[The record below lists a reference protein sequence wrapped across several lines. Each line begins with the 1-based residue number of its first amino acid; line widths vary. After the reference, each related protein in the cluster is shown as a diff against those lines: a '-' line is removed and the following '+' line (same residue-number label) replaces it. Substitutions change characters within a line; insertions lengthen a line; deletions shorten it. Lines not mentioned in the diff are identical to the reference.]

1 MACKVKVN
9 RHGYL
14 AFRFYWNGREF
25 WQGTGWQDTA
35 RNRMKAEGKAV
46 EITEQIKAKTFNYL
60 KWFPEG
66 NKADDFKPK
75 DNKPAEVL
83 TLRGY
88 YDEWIKEKTPPL
100 VKKSRARNYRSHFS
114 VHILP
119 LHGDVRLSDYGVT
132 HIRDL
137 RLHLIEEKKISLKT
151 AKNVIGASL
160 KALFRDAKAFGKID
174 KNPFL
179 DLPREWWPRV
189 VTPEPDPFTE
199 AERDKIIEYF
209 FKKHWQNWPQGFAF
223 LYALFWGGQRPS
235 ELTARRWRDIDL
247 NTGMLSITTSRTE
260 GEEGAPKTAN
270 SRRTIQLLR
279 PVVEHLAQIKPLR
292 AQPDDYIFTDQRGEP
307 INQWKFSERF
317 QGALT
322 ALKIRHR
329 DFYHTRHTFIS
340 VMLTHGENPKRIAEY
355 VGNSPEVIYRNYGK
369 WLGDSSGFGNAAL
382 LAANPKPL
390 PKPYERGEPKPKLDQ
405 LFMLVRGAGFEPARR
420 FRH

>member
-1 MACKVKVN
+1 M
-9 RHGYL
+9 R
-14 AFRFYWNGREF
+14 
-25 WQGTGWQDTA
+25 
-35 RNRMKAEGKAV
+35 
-46 EITEQIKAKTFNYL
+46 
-60 KWFPEG
+60 
-66 NKADDFKPK
+66 
-75 DNKPAEVL
+75 
-83 TLRGY
+83 
-88 YDEWIKEKTPPL
+88 
-100 VKKSRARNYRSHFS
+100 KSRARNYRSHFS

-119 LHGDVRLSDYGVT
+119 FHGDVRLSDYGVT

-137 RLHLIEEKKISLKT
+137 RLHLIEEKKISLKS

-160 KALFRDAKAFGKID
+160 KALFRDARAFGKID

-189 VTPEPDPFTE
+189 VTAEPDPFTE
-199 AERDKIIEYF
+199 AERDKITEYF
-209 FKKHWQNWPQGFAF
+209 FKKYWQSWPQGFVF
-223 LYALFWGGQRPS
+223 VYALFWGGQRPS
-235 ELTARRWRDIDL
+235 ELTARRWRDIDVS
-247 NTGMLSITTSRTE
+247 TGMLSITTSRTE

-270 SRRTIQLLR
+270 SRRSIQLLR
-279 PVVEHLAQIKPLR
+279 PVVEYLAQIKPLR

-307 INQWKFSERF
+307 INQWKFSEQF

-369 WLGDSSGFGNAAL
+369 WLGDTSGFGNAAL
-382 LAANPKPL
+382 LAAKPKPL
-390 PKPYERGEPKPKLDQ
+390 PKPFAGSTAGFEQFPLVG
-405 LFMLVRGAGFEPARR
+405 LVRGAGFEPARR